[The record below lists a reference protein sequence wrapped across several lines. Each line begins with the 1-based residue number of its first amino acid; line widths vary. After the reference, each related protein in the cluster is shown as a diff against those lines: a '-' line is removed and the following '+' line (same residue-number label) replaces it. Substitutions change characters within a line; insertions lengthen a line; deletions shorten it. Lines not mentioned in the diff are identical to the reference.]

1 MKNHQNELFSKA
13 FDRGNGEYRNLLM
26 KNCEFN
32 NCGIS
37 LTAEINQRSTV
48 SNIEIIDCKTLN
60 CAIGPAIITDAHI
73 SNLATGDL
81 QILWGTLFN
90 RVKIDGKIGRLKIN
104 TRIHAPDAT
113 ETQQKHFDD
122 FRRDFYRNIDWAIDI
137 RDAHPQLLEIKGIP
151 SEKIIF
157 HPAHCVPLKRSSA
170 KKSIL
175 EIAKSSSTPK
185 DWSFTI
191 SDFFEDTEA
200 DELILIAPTGKSKKA
215 ASPYLDV
222 VRLIRDSG
230 L

>member
-1 MKNHQNELFSKA
+1 MKNHQSEIFSKV
-13 FDRGNGEYRNLLM
+13 FDRGNGEYKNLSI

-37 LTAEINQRSTV
+37 LSADINQRSSA
-48 SNIEIIDCKTLN
+48 SNIEIIDCKAIN
-60 CAIGPAIITDAHI
+60 CAIGPAILSDAHI

-81 QILWGTLFN
+81 QIFWGTLFN
-90 RVKIDGKIGRLKIN
+90 RVKIDGKIGRLKVN
-104 TRIHAPDAT
+104 TRIHAPTAT
-113 ETQQKHFDD
+113 EEQQRIFDD
-122 FRRDFYRNIDWAIDI
+122 FRTEFYQTIEWAIDI

-157 HPAHCVPLKRSSA
+157 NPDHCAALKRTSA
-170 KKSIL
+170 TKSNF

-191 SDFFEDTEA
+191 LDFFEDEEA
-200 DELILIAPTGKSKKA
+200 RELILIAPTGKSKKA

-222 VRLIRDSG
+222 IKALRDNG
-230 L
+230 I

>member
-1 MKNHQNELFSKA
+1 MKNHQNELISKA

-48 SNIEIIDCKTLN
+48 SNIE
-60 CAIGPAIITDAHI
+60 
-73 SNLATGDL
+73 
-81 QILWGTLFN
+81 LFN

-122 FRRDFYRNIDWAIDI
+122 FRRDFYQNIDWAIDI

-157 HPAHCVPLKRSSA
+157 NPAHCVPLNRSSA

-191 SDFFEDTEA
+191 SDFFEDAEA

-222 VRLIRDSG
+222 IRLIRDSG